1 MSLAAKLDAI
11 RSRPLRLLAKGM
23 YYGLTLQL
31 FEQLRRRRA
40 AQPPRARARRLP
52 DAPGGSTWLQLTPV
66 RDRVQFEAEMAQP
79 AWRERVAL
87 ERRLAEAHRHEETF
101 GLRGYSIPA
110 QQEVDF
116 RVDRLYGAQEIDGVT
131 VPRWRER
138 LVCPLTG
145 LTNRQRA
152 MLVFLVEAGRRVARN
167 AGRPPA
173 LLLFEQLSP
182 LYRFLRETEQD
193 WNVVGCEWLGAE
205 AAPGAVVRGVRHEDA
220 AALSLAESSV
230 DIVASLDVFEHVPD
244 PRRGFAEKARVLRP
258 GGVLLMTV
266 PFFAARDATVRR
278 ARLQGGRLEYLLP
291 AEYHGNP
298 MDPAGG
304 SLVYHDFGWDLL
316 AMIREAGFRDA
327 FAGLYWS
334 ERYGHLGAPQ
344 TVFVGTK

>member
-1 MSLAAKLDAI
+1 
-11 RSRPLRLLAKGM
+11 
-23 YYGLTLQL
+23 
-31 FEQLRRRRA
+31 
-40 AQPPRARARRLP
+40 
-52 DAPGGSTWLQLTPV
+52 
-66 RDRVQFEAEMAQP
+66 
-79 AWRERVAL
+79 
-87 ERRLAEAHRHEETF
+87 
-101 GLRGYSIPA
+101 
-110 QQEVDF
+110 
-116 RVDRLYGAQEIDGVT
+116 
-131 VPRWRER
+131 
-138 LVCPLTG
+138 
-145 LTNRQRA
+145 
-152 MLVFLVEAGRRVARN
+152 
-167 AGRPPA
+167 
-173 LLLFEQLSP
+173 
-182 LYRFLRETEQD
+182 
-193 WNVVGCEWLGAE
+193 
-205 AAPGAVVRGVRHEDA
+205 
-220 AALSLAESSV
+220 
-230 DIVASLDVFEHVPD
+230 VPD